1 MIGNESWLI
10 SIENS
15 ADFIEK
21 SIGAGTV
28 LAIFEKYGATGPDDL
43 SPAHYSEVFSELYT
57 VEADL
62 RN

>member
-1 MIGNESWLI
+1 MISDESWRI

-21 SIGAGTV
+21 NIGAGTI
-28 LAIFEKYGATGPDDL
+28 LAIFEKYGATGPEDL
-43 SPAHYSEVFSELYT
+43 SPAYYSDVFSELYA